1 MEETAVSSLQ
11 LSLDKGNSGRE
22 VWDEVVSGHGEH
34 PVDSLSS
41 LSHCID
47 GWMDG
52 LIEELLIV
60 MKENKFK
67 VLKFIRKKKPHV
79 NLMPDEPLGLATRK
93 FNEAS
98 APGASAPPGR
108 QPPWGAAPI
117 RRKYNGNI

>member
-1 MEETAVSSLQ
+1 
-11 LSLDKGNSGRE
+11 
-22 VWDEVVSGHGEH
+22 
-34 PVDSLSS
+34 

-79 NLMPDEPLGLATRK
+79 NLTRRQ
-93 FNEAS
+93 
-98 APGASAPPGR
+98 PPGR
-108 QPPWGAAPI
+108 QPPGRQPPRGVSPPGAQPL
-117 RRKYNGNI
+117 